1 MDLNFIIYM
10 RMTHFIVITDL
21 TLVIQ
26 HYFTISKVSQKN
38 YYTDIQKTEW
48 SIGFRGSYL
57 KKCNMFGIGKQIID
71 VMKLSPYGRKG
82 INTYVS
88 GTPTDYASVKK
99 WAKKFLDN
107 IEGIR
112 TELIKRYGC
121 EGASC
126 ETSGSSSAT
135 NTNNTVLSTSENDE
149 LSKKLIKIK
158 KLLEQ
163 GLITEDEAAAKRKQ
177 ILQDF

>member
-1 MDLNFIIYM
+1 MFHACRWLGVLLVLSTLLASQPTSA
-10 RMTHFIVITDL
+10 RSITKTPPSD
-21 TLVIQ
+21 
-26 HYFTISKVSQKN
+26 
-38 YYTDIQKTEW
+38 YTDIQKTEW